1 MGNRGLLRKLMYTIA
16 MNKYLIYGYRFVI
29 ATFEYAFVLAPLY
42 VHIVMII
49 AYIQLSGLRYDY
61 ALVMQLLFGTPHVIL
76 PGLMYLYLL
85 SKCRNGLSVSF
96 MLRFRGLPAPFSLS
110 IFLVYSVSLSLLV
123 FFVDA
128 TSVLKNYLLQKG
140 YDEGFAEFEG
150 NYSLRALSLMGVRI
164 NNTGILYSSLLQ
176 LVKSSYY
183 EIYLALLGTVLAVM
197 LILLY
202 SSSEYLSG
210 EPDVYVHK
218 HTLRNLI
225 ELFRKSK
232 KKIVISGYGF
242 LGKAVVRGLFEHIA
256 STRPQH
262 GIEIGYTYVWDQKE
276 NSLRLKSAAAN
287 ILIISKDSEEWD
299 YRIDHPVYK
308 NIGAE
313 EVEYSL
319 GQSSLV
325 LVLGPNIRSD
335 FLLKQSGSYDAKIFA
350 HTFRDKSI
358 ESFLYTKTHQLFIPE
373 FSGTTAIRS
382 TKSAS
387 LVSLTLKDLEVKIHR
402 YYPEYVFA
410 NLLLRRLYM
419 ILLKVVKNG
428 KKPLIVAMGRGK
440 TLYYIIESIRIL
452 ERNVGDF
459 LNIDVYKNIKSLNI
473 PNIRGVMDIIIV
485 SNDRTIL
492 QRTIPYAML
501 KEEYNIDVLN
511 SISSSFKII
520 DKSTLLRESAVIYV
534 SMLRYIDGN
543 NPSNVIV
550 PLIHSKPDSFSVI
563 SEIMANSVSE
573 KKGTY
578 NESIVPI
585 FIISSNIEG
594 ENMHILNE
602 ILRAQI
608 FIRELKQMN
617 KENKEGPEFYAIV
630 SLMRGEEYTRLQELA
645 YLYGC
650 RDRVYVVNVYKT
662 VKESLCSFIS
672 SLIIGED

>member
-1 MGNRGLLRKLMYTIA
+1 MGNRGLLRKLMYAMA

-42 VHIVMII
+42 IHIVMII
-49 AYIQLSGLRYDY
+49 TYIQSSGLRYDY
-61 ALVMQLLFGTPHVIL
+61 ALAMQLLFGTPHVIL

-128 TSVLKNYLLQKG
+128 TSVLKNYVLQKG
-140 YDEGFAEFEG
+140 YDEGFAEFEV
-150 NYSLRALSLMGVRI
+150 NYSSRALSLMGVRI

-276 NSLRLKSAAAN
+276 NNLRLKSDAAN

-428 KKPLIVAMGRGK
+428 KKPLVVAMGRGK

-452 ERNVGDF
+452 ENNVGDF
-459 LNIDVYKNIKSLNI
+459 LELNIYKKIDSLNI
-473 PNIRGVMDIIIV
+473 PNIGGVLDVIIV
-485 SNDRTIL
+485 SDDREIL
-492 QRTIPYAML
+492 QRTIPYVQF
-501 KEEYNIDVLN
+501 KQRYNINNNTNNIGSL
-511 SISSSFKII
+511 SFKVIEE
-520 DKSTLLRESAVIYV
+520 STLLKESAEIYIT
-534 SMLRYIDGN
+534 MLRYIGRNEPN
-543 NPSNVIV
+543 NMIV
-550 PLIHSKPDSFSVI
+550 PLIRSRPDSFSII
-563 SEIMANSVSE
+563 SEIIAHSINEERNSSI
-573 KKGTY
+573 
-578 NESIVPI
+578 ESIVPI
-585 FIISSNIEG
+585 FIVSSNIEG
-594 ENMHILNE
+594 ENMHVLNE
-602 ILRAQI
+602 ILRAQR

-617 KENKEGPEFYAIV
+617 KEDPEFYAIV